1 MSDKIM
7 KPTGGEY
14 APVYVSDA
22 TGEPPMIHAV
32 EIDAPSDEYV
42 EVAAPASLA
51 PGYELTVDVDGGYWV
66 VLVVSIRRN
75 FLLSALVTPVSKCGQ
90 RTHWQCTTD

>member
-1 MSDKIM
+1 MSDNIM

-14 APVYVSDA
+14 APVFVSDA
-22 TGEPPMIHAV
+22 TGELPPMIQAV

-66 VLVVSIRRN
+66 VLVVSFRRN
-75 FLLSALVTPVSKCGQ
+75 CLLSALVTPGS
-90 RTHWQCTTD
+90 RTMGRG